1 VSWPAGAGRG
11 DPEATAWLALGQS
24 TQQLLLLFVEQII
37 IYDKDATMSNPN
49 TTIRI
54 TLLAELATIRA
65 QMQAIETTLPAG
77 QCPIQATDALY
88 GQQEAIKQLLA
99 AMD

>member
-1 VSWPAGAGRG
+1 MT
-11 DPEATAWLALGQS
+11 DATAIHTKLA
-24 TQQLLLLFVEQII
+24 I
-37 IYDKDATMSNPN
+37 
-49 TTIRI
+49 
-54 TLLAELATIRA
+54 IRA

-99 AMD
+99 VMD